1 MDVGFDFF
9 WQLFGH
15 SLSLSWVI
23 FPAVVLGI
31 VVGAVPGFAA
41 HNTIII
47 LLPFTLAV
55 DVEYGMTFMVALY
68 CATHLGGGISAI
80 LVTIPGTGGAAA
92 TTLDGYPMAQ
102 QGTGNK
108 AMMLCFS
115 APVLGGLVS
124 YLINILSRHNFAQ
137 LGTSMHS

>member
-15 SLSLSWVI
+15 SISLSWII
-23 FPAVVLGI
+23 FPAVLFGI

-55 DVEYGMTFMVALY
+55 DVEYGMTFMVALRSEEH
-68 CATHLGGGISAI
+68 TSELKSLMRISSAVFC
-80 LVTIPGTGGAAA
+80 LKKK
-92 TTLDGYPMAQ
+92 
-102 QGTGNK
+102 NK
-108 AMMLCFS
+108 NTQIHT
-115 APVLGGLVS
+115 V
-124 YLINILSRHNFAQ
+124 
-137 LGTSMHS
+137 

>member
-1 MDVGFDFF
+1 MDVGFYFV

-15 SLSLSWVI
+15 SLSLSWII
-23 FPAVVLGI
+23 FPAVLFGI

-68 CATHLGGGISAI
+68 CATHLGGGIPAI
-80 LVTIPGTGGAAA
+80 LVNIPGTGGDRKS
-92 TTLDGYPMAQ
+92 TRL
-102 QGTGNK
+102 N
-108 AMMLCFS
+108 S
-115 APVLGGLVS
+115 S
-124 YLINILSRHNFAQ
+124 H
-137 LGTSMHS
+137 

>member
-23 FPAVVLGI
+23 FPAVVFGI

-55 DVEYGMTFMVALY
+55 DVEIGMTFMIALY
-68 CATHLGGGISAI
+68 CATHLGGGIPAI
-80 LVTIPGTGGAAA
+80 LVNIPGTGGAAA
-92 TTLDGYPMAQ
+92 PTRDGDPLAHQ
-102 QGTGNK
+102 ASGRAACRVQECESG
-108 AMMLCFS
+108 
-115 APVLGGLVS
+115 
-124 YLINILSRHNFAQ
+124 
-137 LGTSMHS
+137 

>member
-15 SLSLSWVI
+15 SLSLSWII
-23 FPAVVLGI
+23 FPAVLFGI

-55 DVEYGMTFMVALY
+55 DVEYGMTFMEIGRAQSELPSLMRISYAVFSLIKNNNKRQTDNYLY
-68 CATHLGGGISAI
+68 
-80 LVTIPGTGGAAA
+80 
-92 TTLDGYPMAQ
+92 
-102 QGTGNK
+102 
-108 AMMLCFS
+108 
-115 APVLGGLVS
+115 
-124 YLINILSRHNFAQ
+124 
-137 LGTSMHS
+137 